1 MTDEQPSLN
10 DDRPAV
16 HKERVV
22 SGRLLAGFVIIGLG
36 VLFLAS
42 NLGFISARH
51 VIRALWP
58 LALVAVGGV
67 MLNRPERR
75 HGREWGW
82 VFIAVG
88 LWMFADRI
96 GWIGIGIGEI
106 IVPGILLF
114 AGAMLVKRAL
124 SVSKADKDTPSAFG
138 GVDDHAEFVST
149 FACMS
154 STELRPVSR
163 PFRGADLSAV
173 MAGIKLDLSGAQM
186 EGDTATVEVFSFAA
200 GVEIYV
206 PPDWT
211 VSSKLTTF
219 IGGYIDKQRPTSV
232 VPTKTLII
240 TGTVMLSGIEV
251 KN

>member
-1 MTDEQPSLN
+1 MTDEPPSLQE
-10 DDRPAV
+10 DRPSLQRDKV
-16 HKERVV
+16 L
-22 SGRLLAGFVIIGLG
+22 SGRLVAGIVIIALG
-36 VLFLAS
+36 AIFLAS
-42 NLGFISARH
+42 NLGLFSARS

-58 LALVAVGGV
+58 LVFVAVGVV

-82 VFIAVG
+82 VFITVG

-96 GWIGIGIGEI
+96 GWIGIGVGEI
-106 IVPGILLF
+106 VIPAILLF
-114 AGAMLVKRAL
+114 AGVMLVKKAL
-124 SVSKADKDTPSAFG
+124 SPPGADKAGQPSG
-138 GVDDHAEFVST
+138 TDDHAEFVST

-173 MAGIKLDLSGAQM
+173 MAGIKLDLSGARM
-186 EGDTATVEVFSFAA
+186 EGDSATIEVFSFAA
-200 GVEIYV
+200 GVEIFV

-219 IGGYIDKQRPTSV
+219 IGGYIDKRRPTSV
-232 VPTKTLII
+232 VPTKTLTI

>member
-1 MTDEQPSLN
+1 
-10 DDRPAV
+10 
-16 HKERVV
+16 
-22 SGRLLAGFVIIGLG
+22 LLAGFVIIGLG
-36 VLFLAS
+36 AIFLAS
-42 NLGFISARH
+42 NLGFISARN
-51 VIRALWP
+51 VLRALWP
-58 LALVAVGGV
+58 LALVAVGIV
-67 MLNRPERR
+67 MLQRPERR

-82 VFIAVG
+82 VFITVG

-96 GWIGIGIGEI
+96 GWIGISVGEI
-106 IVPGILLF
+106 VVPAILLF

-124 SVSKADKDTPSAFG
+124 TEPRVEKAGLPG
-138 GVDDHAEFVST
+138 GTDDHAEFVST

-173 MAGIKLDLSGAQM
+173 MAGIKLDLSGASM
-186 EGDTATVEVFSFAA
+186 EGDNATIEVFCFAA
-200 GVEIYV
+200 GIEIFV

-211 VSSKLTTF
+211 VSSKVTTF
-219 IGGYIDKQRPTSV
+219 IGGYIDKRRPTSV
-232 VPTKTLII
+232 VPTKTLTI

>member
-1 MTDEQPSLN
+1 MTDEPPPLH
-10 DDRPAV
+10 DDRPSV

-22 SGRLLAGFVIIGLG
+22 SGRLLAGFIIIGIG
-36 VLFLAS
+36 ILFLAS

-58 LALVAVGGV
+58 LVFVAVGVV

-88 LWMFADRI
+88 VWMFADRI

-106 IVPGILLF
+106 LIPALLLF

-124 SVSKADKDTPSAFG
+124 SDGKQKEPLGPANG
-138 GVDDHAEFVST
+138 LDDHAEFVST

-173 MAGIKLDLSGAQM
+173 MAGIKLDLSGASM
-186 EGDTATVEVFSFAA
+186 EGDSATVEVFSFAA
-200 GVEIYV
+200 GIEIFV

-211 VSSKLTTF
+211 VSSKVTTV
-219 IGGYIDKQRPTSV
+219 IGGYIDKRRPTSV
-232 VPTKTLII
+232 VPTKTLTI